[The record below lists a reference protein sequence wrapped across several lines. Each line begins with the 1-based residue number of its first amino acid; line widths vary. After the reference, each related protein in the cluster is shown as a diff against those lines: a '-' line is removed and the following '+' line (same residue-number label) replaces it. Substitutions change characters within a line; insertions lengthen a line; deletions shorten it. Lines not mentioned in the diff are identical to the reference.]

1 MKPEDI
7 RKTLDDFIEWKKPD
21 YAIML
26 TGGWGTGKTYFIKD
40 YIETRKRAPHRKKMI
55 FLSLYGV
62 ENEAEIEKQLWLQIA
77 QSSFPKINNWRKE
90 NKATLCLLLFFLFCI
105 FLAAM
110 RDCGIEK
117 TISFTV
123 RIIGATS
130 LVGIL
135 LWIYDTL
142 KTSILQK
149 TLCNVGLII
158 FDDFE
163 RAEMSRKQLLAYI
176 NRYVEHL
183 NKHVVIVCNKE
194 EIKEDDSDHT
204 NESRSSGEQ
213 DSQSSQYNKTEK
225 NNPPSY
231 SPFLKMKE
239 KVIGKEIV
247 LEQDSKSILYHLWMG
262 GDFSRLKKA
271 VNKEK
276 LGFDWFVSVTTPQ
289 TTPVNYRVWRR
300 CCRDY
305 ETTFFGI
312 DESVICHPVVSQQLI
327 TFFFPVCYGI
337 QIHDFGD
344 NRLFPNTNINEL
356 YRLLFDQKR
365 PLKWFLEMFPSYRS
379 AYSNVLNNLWNEIL
393 YHSKVDTNEIKKCL
407 ETIVKRESSFLPTLR
422 YYYQQDDF
430 TMDNAWQELKNAYR
444 CHSVTDPNDIAD
456 IVFSIVDMISNQCCP
471 DSSLTIKEVAS
482 LTYSY
487 CEEIVFSIKDEKS
500 FNSSN
505 FSSVYSYRIRECE
518 DNSIIKEILDH
529 LDSKVQAQ
537 IKNVLVPER
546 FHHLLLSLQNLDA
559 FHDCWYDQ
567 ELRIQNIFSYQDP
580 KLLVDALLNSPVQ
593 SLRMIILPIL
603 DNLTDLPFANK
614 PFQPYVE
621 FKKGLID
628 CFKNTLNN
636 PDIHLQRTQS
646 FYFKAAIAQ
655 LFANIKEIEEREK
668 NANKT
673 STSTDKEP
681 EQ

>member
-7 RKTLDDFIEWKKPD
+7 TKTLDSYLEWKKPD

-40 YIETRKRAPHRKKMI
+40 YIETRKRVPHKKKMI
-55 FLSLYGV
+55 YLSLYGIKT
-62 ENEAEIEKQLWLQIA
+62 EAEIDSQILIHKVSSKGMITIGVLILIALCSAMYYWLNETE
-77 QSSFPKINNWRKE
+77 SVVN
-90 NKATLCLLLFFLFCI
+90 
-105 FLAAM
+105 
-110 RDCGIEK
+110 
-117 TISFTV
+117 
-123 RIIGATS
+123 
-130 LVGIL
+130 IL
-135 LWIYDTL
+135 LHGFGVL
-142 KTSILQK
+142 VLSVILWHYRTYK
-149 TLCNVGLII
+149 EKSFEHILRKNDLIV

-163 RAEMSRKQLLAYI
+163 RAELPHEQLLAYI

-183 NKHVVIVCNKE
+183 NKHVVIVCNKD
-194 EIKEDDSDHT
+194 EIKEDDLDKT
-204 NESRSSGEQ
+204 NDSTLHGEQ
-213 DSQSSQYNKTEK
+213 DSQSKKCNGIES
-225 NNPPSY
+225 NPPLCSQ
-231 SPFLKMKE
+231 FLKMKE

-247 LEQDSKSILYHLWMG
+247 LEQDSKSILYHLWIG

-271 VNKEK
+271 VNNEQ
-276 LGFDWFVSVTTPQ
+276 LRFDWFVSVTVPRTV
-289 TTPVNYRVWRR
+289 PVNFRVWRR

-305 ETTFFGI
+305 ETTFLGI

-393 YHSKVDTNEIKKCL
+393 YHTKVDTNEIKKCL

-487 CEEIVFSIKDEKS
+487 CEEIVFSIKDENS

-505 FSSVYSYRIRECE
+505 FSSIYSYRIRECE

-646 FYFKAAIAQ
+646 FYFKTAIAQ